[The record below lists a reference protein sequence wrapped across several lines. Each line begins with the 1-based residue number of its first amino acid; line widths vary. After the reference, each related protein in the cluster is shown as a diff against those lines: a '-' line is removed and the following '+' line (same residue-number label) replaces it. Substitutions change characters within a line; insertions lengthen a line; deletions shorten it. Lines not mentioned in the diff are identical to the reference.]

1 MLNANY
7 TSENICRALGLGG
20 FANDW
25 QLAKAEEC
33 IRVLLAPAFHREIC
47 ISVCRTA
54 HVVSV
59 SVVTA
64 LSQIWLQDWPVPQLV
79 QVASGR
85 HLPTT
90 ATGQEQVLKPVSIV
104 LNRPQ

>member
-25 QLAKAEEC
+25 QLTKAEEC

-47 ISVCRTA
+47 ISVCRSA

-64 LSQIWLQDWPVPQLV
+64 LSQGGGVGAPDEPK
-79 QVASGR
+79 ASGQFSG
-85 HLPTT
+85 L
-90 ATGQEQVLKPVSIV
+90 QE
-104 LNRPQ
+104 RA